1 MADSNQNNE
10 NIFKNNKST
19 HENPFIH
26 QSKDNNNNPF
36 DDADYIKT
44 TDVFENPFAND
55 NNNNNNVNQEEN
67 NIEPNPFEENNNS
80 LPSYEKF
87 QKQNSSNI
95 NNNSFNNSNQ
105 MNNNQNNNNPFNNSN
120 QMNNP
125 FNNNNN
131 QNNNFPYNNS
141 NQMNNNQ
148 NNNFPSNPGNN
159 YNNNQG
165 AEFNPYDLDQPNPS
179 PNNVFPMGNNNN
191 NFPNN
196 NQNNNRYDHDLKKIK
211 DIISRCELL
220 YNQAR
225 SLYDNYDI
233 KKAIS
238 NTSNAIKGL
247 DGLKQSIMNNKTQFS
262 PMLPDIVSLRFKIF
276 KDLLKYRLTI
286 YQLIPRKFMPIRYNG
301 AETLTDFVKRYL
313 LCEPFVSFDDIY
325 DPNPDNNYKIKFIM
339 NDYFQKSQRLG
350 YRNLLLFG
358 PNGSGKT
365 LAVHALAN
373 HLKGKVAQLEGV
385 ELFKIPNF
393 SLEFV
398 KVAFNYQQFKPL
410 IIYIRNIEKMFS
422 NMNNFNFIYDKACSS
437 KIKDVILI
445 ASTSIID
452 KQLPKDV
459 SKKFHYTYC
468 IRPCEKNQKANLI
481 KFICYKIGIN
491 LNVMDKDLNELAYQ
505 GLRNYS
511 NEDIFKLIVA
521 AVDLKKNKMGNSDD
535 NMEMIYRDGINFE
548 ELKNAMDIVK
558 GSITPAVMSNYY
570 L

>member
-1 MADSNQNNE
+1 
-10 NIFKNNKST
+10 
-19 HENPFIH
+19 
-26 QSKDNNNNPF
+26 
-36 DDADYIKT
+36 
-44 TDVFENPFAND
+44 
-55 NNNNNNVNQEEN
+55 
-67 NIEPNPFEENNNS
+67 
-80 LPSYEKF
+80 
-87 QKQNSSNI
+87 
-95 NNNSFNNSNQ
+95 
-105 MNNNQNNNNPFNNSN
+105 MNN
-120 QMNNP
+120 
-125 FNNNNN
+125 
-131 QNNNFPYNNS
+131 Y
-141 NQMNNNQ
+141 
-148 NNNFPSNPGNN
+148 
-159 YNNNQG
+159 
-165 AEFNPYDLDQPNPS
+165 
-179 PNNVFPMGNNNN
+179 NN

-196 NQNNNRYDHDLKKIK
+196 NSRYNHDLKKIK

-225 SLYDNYDI
+225 TLYDNYEI
-233 KKAIS
+233 KKAIN

-247 DGLKQSIMNNKTQFS
+247 DSLKQSIMNNKTEFS
-262 PMLPDIVSLRFKIF
+262 SMLPDVVSLRFKIF

-286 YQLIPRKFMPIRYNG
+286 YQLIPRKFMPMRYTA
-301 AETLTDFVKRYL
+301 AETFTDFIKRYIL
-313 LCEPFVSFDDIY
+313 SEPFVSFDDIY
-325 DPNPDNNYKIKFIM
+325 DPNPDNNYKIKYIM

-422 NMNNFNFIYDKACSS
+422 NMNNFNFIYDKVCSS
-437 KIKDVILI
+437 KISNVILI

-468 IRPCEKNQKANLI
+468 LRPCEKNQKANLI

-491 LNVMDKDLNELAYQ
+491 LNVMDKDLNELSYQ

-521 AVDLKKNKMGNSDD
+521 AIDLKKNKMGNSDD
-535 NMEMIYRDGINFE
+535 NLEMIYRDGINFE
-548 ELKNAMDIVK
+548 EIKNAMDIVK